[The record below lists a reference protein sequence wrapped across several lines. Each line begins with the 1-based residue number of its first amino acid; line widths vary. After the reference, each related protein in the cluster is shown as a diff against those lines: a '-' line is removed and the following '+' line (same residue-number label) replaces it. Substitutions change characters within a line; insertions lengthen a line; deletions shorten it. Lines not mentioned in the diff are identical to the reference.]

1 MNKYVWRTS
10 LVWLLLIAGVAGV
23 LLYRHRAETSAK
35 AKSHEIEPVAE
46 GPRLGTKVP
55 TQDEKRGVE
64 IPLVPIQLT
73 PERMQ
78 SIGVKTGIVEY
89 KQLSDEIR
97 ATGTVAIDETRVSY
111 VQIRFPGYLRD
122 VYANAN
128 YMQVHKGQP
137 LFTVYSPDLVQTQR
151 EFVLAQQNEKA
162 MSGSGVEGVASGSTS
177 LVHAAEERL
186 RQWNIPE
193 SDIEKLRSTGKPITE
208 ITVSSPVSGYIT
220 ERNALPNLY
229 AEPSTRLYTIAD
241 LSRVWIDAQVF
252 QDDIGR
258 VRPGES
264 AQITL
269 DSYPGQILHGTVQSI
284 LPLVDAATRTV
295 AVRIAVANPG
305 LRLKPGMYVNV
316 ALKANLGKEL
326 VVPSSA
332 VLESGLRHI
341 AFVDD
346 GNGSLVPTDIQL
358 GARVGDLVVV
368 MGGLRAHQRIVTSA
382 NFLIDSESQIQAAA
396 GSSDA
401 SEAPAPQVAQKA
413 TEQLKIEFNTRPSP
427 ASKGNNQLSV
437 TVSEANGSPCKGADV
452 TATFFMQAMPA
463 MGMPASRVS
472 AHLNERRPGTYTG
485 GVSLNYGGTW
495 QLTITVK
502 RNGTVVAVKSA
513 TTDVAGGM

>member
-1 MNKYVWRTS
+1 
-10 LVWLLLIAGVAGV
+10 
-23 LLYRHRAETSAK
+23 
-35 AKSHEIEPVAE
+35 
-46 GPRLGTKVP
+46 
-55 TQDEKRGVE
+55 
-64 IPLVPIQLT
+64 
-73 PERMQ
+73 
-78 SIGVKTGIVEY
+78 
-89 KQLSDEIR
+89 
-97 ATGTVAIDETRVSY
+97 
-111 VQIRFPGYLRD
+111 
-122 VYANAN
+122 
-128 YMQVHKGQP
+128 
-137 LFTVYSPDLVQTQR
+137 
-151 EFVLAQQNEKA
+151 
-162 MSGSGVEGVASGSTS
+162 
-177 LVHAAEERL
+177 
-186 RQWNIPE
+186 
-193 SDIEKLRSTGKPITE
+193 
-208 ITVSSPVSGYIT
+208 
-220 ERNALPNLY
+220 
-229 AEPSTRLYTIAD
+229 
-241 LSRVWIDAQVF
+241 
-252 QDDIGR
+252 
-258 VRPGES
+258 
-264 AQITL
+264 
-269 DSYPGQILHGTVQSI
+269 
-284 LPLVDAATRTV
+284 
-295 AVRIAVANPG
+295 
-305 LRLKPGMYVNV
+305 
-316 ALKANLGKEL
+316 
-326 VVPSSA
+326 
-332 VLESGLRHI
+332 
-341 AFVDD
+341 VDD